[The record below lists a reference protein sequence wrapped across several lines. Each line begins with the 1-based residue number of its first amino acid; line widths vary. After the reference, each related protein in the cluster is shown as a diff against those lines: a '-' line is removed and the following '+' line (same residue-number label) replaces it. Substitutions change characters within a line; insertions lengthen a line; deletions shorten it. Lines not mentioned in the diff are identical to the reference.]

1 MEQYDMCN
9 LWRNHTILNDIDSKR
24 SSSCCFQVESLL
36 TLHPRVTG
44 FVHVLSCMS
53 FFTMMNFVLISPI
66 CTPKLFNKK
75 NIGLRAHSRAKD
87 HRTSLAG
94 ALIEN
99 RYPVLEIRALIYL
112 IMWFLCTALD
122 AQCITEESP
131 KLRFEKIGNWW
142 QLSLL
147 DMRVWNYFEAVL
159 DFELKIQ

>member
-9 LWRNHTILNDIDSKR
+9 LWRNHTVLNDIDSKR

-44 FVHVLSCMS
+44 FVHLLSCMS

-75 NIGLRAHSRAKD
+75 KNIGLRAHSRAKD

-99 RYPVLEIRALIYL
+99 QYRVL
-112 IMWFLCTALD
+112 T
-122 AQCITEESP
+122 TEESP
-131 KLRFEKIGNWW
+131 KLRFEKIGN
-142 QLSLL
+142 
-147 DMRVWNYFEAVL
+147 
-159 DFELKIQ
+159 